1 MTKPEQ
7 TVRRHFFSPRFLGAH
22 RYTIAE
28 RWYCAPC
35 RGRLPTGACG
45 GLACGKMQATGDAT
59 LPLRCKRRTY
69 PLVPASSGYVVV
81 IPYPSE
87 PALLFLP
94 YRTRLPRGGYDT
106 GGQQYAHSFT
116 RARTVRTGRD
126 VRTATMTEGRQ
137 YGLPP
142 APLRWRPRPP
152 VRCRHG

>member
-1 MTKPEQ
+1 MAKPEQ

-35 RGRLPTGACG
+35 RGRLPTGSCG
-45 GLACGKMQATGDAT
+45 GLVRVKTRITGAPT
-59 LPLRCKRRTY
+59 VPLRRKCTGY
-69 PLVPASSGYVVV
+69 PFVPASSGYVVV

-116 RARTVRTGRD
+116 RARTVRTGGN
-126 VRTATMTEGRQ
+126 VRTATMTWKQRFSPQ
-137 YGLPP
+137 P
-142 APLRWRPRPP
+142 APLQWRPRLP

>member
-1 MTKPEQ
+1 MADPKNSTGRK
-7 TVRRHFFSPRFLGAH
+7 FSSPRFLGAH

-35 RGRLPTGACG
+35 RGRLPTGACS
-45 GLACGKMQATGDAT
+45 GLACGKMQATGDT
-59 LPLRCKRRTY
+59 PFPLRRKDIGY
-69 PLVPASSGYVVV
+69 PFGSASSGYVQV

-94 YRTRLPRGGYDT
+94 YRTCLPRGSYDS

-116 RARTVRTGRD
+116 RARTVQTEGN
-126 VRTATMTEGRQ
+126 VRTATMTRKR
-137 YGLPP
+137 LFFPPP
-142 APLRWRPRPP
+142 APHRRRCRFP

>member
-1 MTKPEQ
+1 MANPKDSTGRQ
-7 TVRRHFFSPRFLGAH
+7 FFSPRFLGAH

-35 RGRLPTGACG
+35 RGRLPTGACS
-45 GLACGKMQATGDAT
+45 GLACGKMQATGDT
-59 LPLRCKRRTY
+59 PFPLRRKDTGY
-69 PLVPASSGYVVV
+69 PFGSASSGYVQV

-106 GGQQYAHSFT
+106 GGQQYAHADT

>member
-1 MTKPEQ
+1 MADPKDSTGRQ
-7 TVRRHFFSPRFLGAH
+7 FFSPRFLGAH

-35 RGRLPTGACG
+35 RGRLPTGSCG
-45 GLACGKMQATGDAT
+45 GPVRVKTRITGDAT

-94 YRTRLPRGGYDT
+94 YRTRLPCGGYNT
-106 GGQQYAHSFT
+106 GGQQYAHVPA
-116 RARTVRTGRD
+116 RARTVRTGGD
-126 VRTATMTEGRQ
+126 VRTATMTRKQ
-137 YGLPP
+137 RFFPPP
-142 APLRWRPRPP
+142 APHLRPPRLP

>member
-1 MTKPEQ
+1 MANPKDSTGRQ
-7 TVRRHFFSPRFLGAH
+7 FFSPRFLGAH

-35 RGRLPTGACG
+35 RGRLPTGSCG
-45 GLACGKMQATGDAT
+45 ELVRVKTRITGDAT

-87 PALLFLP
+87 PVLLFLP
-94 YRTRLPRGGYDT
+94 YRTRLPRGSYDN

-116 RARTVRTGRD
+116 RARTVRTGGN
-126 VRTATMTEGRQ
+126 VRTATMTRKRRFSP
-137 YGLPP
+137 PP

>member
-1 MTKPEQ
+1 MTNPKDSTGRQ
-7 TVRRHFFSPRFLGAH
+7 FFSPRFLGAH
-22 RYTIAE
+22 RYTIAA

-35 RGRLPTGACG
+35 RGRLPTGSCG
-45 GLACGKMQATGDAT
+45 EPVRVKPRITGAPT
-59 LPLRCKRRTY
+59 VPLRRKCTGY
-69 PLVPASSGYVVV
+69 PFVPVSSGYVVV

-87 PALLFLP
+87 PALLLLP

-106 GGQQYAHSFT
+106 GGQQYAHADT

-142 APLRWRPRPP
+142 AQLRWRPRPP

>member
-1 MTKPEQ
+1 MADPKDSTGRQ
-7 TVRRHFFSPRFLGAH
+7 FFSPRFLGAH

-35 RGRLPTGACG
+35 RGRLPTGSCG
-45 GLACGKMQATGDAT
+45 GPVRVKTRITGAPT
-59 LPLRCKRRTY
+59 VPLRRKCTGY
-69 PLVPASSGYVVV
+69 PFVSASSGYVVV